1 MQSDDNTSHDPFE
14 SGKLKNNN
22 NTGGTQLH

>member
-1 MQSDDNTSHDPFE
+1 MQSDHSTSHDPFE

-22 NTGGTQLH
+22 NTGGAQWH